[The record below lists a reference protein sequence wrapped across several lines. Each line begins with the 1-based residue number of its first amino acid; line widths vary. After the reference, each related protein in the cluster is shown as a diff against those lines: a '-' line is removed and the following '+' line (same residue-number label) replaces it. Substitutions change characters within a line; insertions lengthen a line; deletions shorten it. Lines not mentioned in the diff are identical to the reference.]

1 MKLARD
7 TRGALFVEHLIAFLP
22 VMYLFLCTWQ
32 LIELFTTDLIVR
44 RAANAA
50 VRAAVVVLP
59 DDPNAFGRDTG
70 INTYTGLRRE
80 YVQRA
85 AELVLMA
92 AGNIEDN
99 VEVQV
104 SGTFSEHNPV
114 TAEVRARFR
123 CTASWV
129 NIVCGGQATRT
140 LVGRSTHAYQGARF
154 SYDSI

>member
-1 MKLARD
+1 MKLGRD
-7 TRGALFVEHLIAFLP
+7 TAGALFVEHLIAFLP
-22 VMYLFLCTWQ
+22 VMYFFLATWQ
-32 LIELFTTDLIVR
+32 LIDLFTADLVVR

-59 DDPNAFGRDTG
+59 DDPNAFGRDG
-70 INTYTGLRRE
+70 DIHRYAGLRRE

-99 VEVQV
+99 ARVELT
-104 SGTFSEHNPV
+104 GTFSDHNPI
-114 TAEVRARFR
+114 TAEVTVNYR
-123 CTASWV
+123 CAAAWV
-129 NIVCGGQATRT
+129 NIICGGRPTRT
-140 LVGRSTHAYQGARF
+140 LTAQATHAYQGAGF

>member
-1 MKLARD
+1 MKLIRH
-7 TRGALFVEHLIAFLP
+7 TSGAVFVEHLIAFAP
-22 VMYLFLCTWQ
+22 VMLFFLSTWQ
-32 LIELFTTDLIVR
+32 LIELFTADLVVR

-59 DDPNAFGRDTG
+59 DDPNALGRDSG
-70 INTYTGLRRE
+70 INTFSGLRRE

-92 AGNIEDN
+92 APNIEDGAS
-99 VEVQV
+99 VQL

-114 TAEVRARFR
+114 TAEVTARFR

-129 NIVCGGQATRT
+129 NFVCGGQPTRT
-140 LVGRSTHAYQGARF
+140 LTARSTHAYQGARY

>member
-1 MKLARD
+1 MKLEQD
-7 TRGALFVEHLIAFLP
+7 SRGALFVEYLIAFLP
-22 VMYLFLCTWQ
+22 VMYFFLSAWQ
-32 LIELFTTDLIVR
+32 LIELFTADLIVR

-59 DDPNAFGRDTG
+59 DDPNAFGRDSN
-70 INTYTGLRRE
+70 INQYAGLRRE

-99 VEVQV
+99 VRVEL
-104 SGTFSEHNPV
+104 SGNFSEHNPI
-114 TAEVRARFR
+114 TAEVTANFR
-123 CTASWV
+123 CSASWV
-129 NIVCGGQATRT
+129 NIVCGGQPTRALT
-140 LVGRSTHAYQGARF
+140 ARSTHAYQGARF

>member
-1 MKLARD
+1 MKLEQD
-7 TRGALFVEHLIAFLP
+7 SRGALFVEYLIAFLP
-22 VMYLFLCTWQ
+22 VMYFFLSAWQ
-32 LIELFTTDLIVR
+32 LIELFTADLIVR

-59 DDPNAFGRDTG
+59 DDPNAFGRDSN
-70 INTYTGLRRE
+70 INQYAGLRQE

-99 VEVQV
+99 VRVEL
-104 SGTFSEHNPV
+104 SGNFSEHNPI
-114 TAEVRARFR
+114 TAEVTANFR
-123 CTASWV
+123 CSASWV
-129 NIVCGGQATRT
+129 NIVCGGQPTRALT
-140 LVGRSTHAYQGARF
+140 ARSTHAYQGARF

>member
-1 MKLARD
+1 MKLSRD

-22 VMYLFLCTWQ
+22 VLYFFLCTWQ

-59 DDPNAFGRDTG
+59 DDPNALGRDNG

-85 AELVLMA
+85 AELVLLSA
-92 AGNIEDN
+92 SSVEDN
-99 VEVQV
+99 VSVEL
-104 SGTFSEHNPV
+104 SGTFSEHNPI
-114 TAEVRARFR
+114 TAEVTVHFR

-129 NIVCGGQATRT
+129 NIVCGGQPTRT
-140 LVGRSTHAYQGARF
+140 LSARSTHAYQGARF